1 MIDQGSEFKK
11 PGVVGAGAWGTALAE
26 LIARHKKPVKLWAFE
41 DEVIQSI
48 SQAHEN
54 KALLA
59 REKPPPVH
67 NTDGGYG

>member
-26 LIARHKKPVKLWAFE
+26 LIARHEKPVKLWAFE

-54 KALLA
+54 KPLQNHLLGA
-59 REKPPPVH
+59 KNR
-67 NTDGGYG
+67 NLCLSI